1 MSESFLSSY
10 ELRVA
15 NERVGAGRGS
25 GGEWEKVEG
34 GRGGGG
40 GTRRCRE
47 KGEVGVKRDG
57 RARRPEA

>member
-25 GGEWEKVEG
+25 RGEREKVEG
-34 GRGGGG
+34 GRGDRGDQEVRGEGGG
-40 GTRRCRE
+40 RG
-47 KGEVGVKRDG
+47 
-57 RARRPEA
+57 